1 MSVIAA
7 RYHGDVDGPDKVPPA
22 PVARSITAS
31 SDSLHLPAAGTREGA
46 GRESLVVRTPRDH
59 SETEEGEGG
68 GIKASSHTRR
78 KRLCFV
84 MSAKKS
90 ECG

>member
-22 PVARSITAS
+22 PVARSIMAS
-31 SDSLHLPAAGTREGA
+31 SDSLHLPASGTREGA

-59 SETEEGEGG
+59 SETEEGRGE
-68 GIKASSHTRR
+68 IKASSHTRR

-84 MSAKKS
+84 MSAKKI
-90 ECG
+90 

>member
-7 RYHGDVDGPDKVPPA
+7 RYHSDVDGPDKVPPA
-22 PVARSITAS
+22 PVARSITIS

-59 SETEEGEGG
+59 SETEEGWGG
-68 GIKASSHTRR
+68 DKSIVAHKEEASVFCDER
-78 KRLCFV
+78 K
-84 MSAKKS
+84 KI
-90 ECG
+90 

>member
-46 GRESLVVRTPRDH
+46 GRESLVVRTHRDH
-59 SETEEGEGG
+59 SETEGG
-68 GIKASSHTRR
+68 GGDKSIVAHKEEASVF
-78 KRLCFV
+78 CDEC
-84 MSAKKS
+84 KKI
-90 ECG
+90 